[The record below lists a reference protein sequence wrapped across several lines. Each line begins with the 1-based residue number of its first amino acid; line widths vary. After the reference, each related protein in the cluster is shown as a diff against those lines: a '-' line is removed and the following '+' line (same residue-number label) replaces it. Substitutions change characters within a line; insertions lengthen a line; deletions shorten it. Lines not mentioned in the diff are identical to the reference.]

1 MSDSKTEATKAAA
14 PKKVAADSTKPAKA
28 AKPAAAD
35 AKKPAAAAA
44 TKPAAGSAK
53 KAAASSATKK
63 KEAPKK
69 AAKKQSGKKVAR
81 VHNTPAKKRYMVAPV
96 RLRVKVAQ
104 EEKLNQLRHLQRRA
118 PKGADKK
125 IMKKKGTISPKKAV
139 LKRLA
144 AENQATQQKIAQ
156 KEKDKVA
163 RAAGKLVLKKQ
174 KTQQPKRTLAPK
186 SKKPKKK
193 AAAAPKAT
201 TTEAPKTAVDPKEKL
216 AQIFKQKKE
225 QRKKR
230 NEKEKK
236 LKQRLSAGQQ
246 LFISS
251 NPEKAKKKIEKKLK
265 SSPTSLSEYALKKK
279 TAMAKIH
286 SERSKVFAKTG
297 KYPPKPTK
305 EELKAAIAAAKPAKM
320 PQRVTKAA
328 AAKKAETEEY
338 RKKYALGLEKKK
350 KKKEQAKKAKEAPK
364 KAAAAAVKKEKAP
377 AAGAG
382 EAPAPDATAAAP
394 DAKKAAA
401 GPKNVRKP
409 HHKYQ
414 AIAIGKNRGY
424 QVTQRVPPPRQARRK
439 GVTSRRVRAIKDI
452 IREVSGFTPY
462 EKRIMELLRN
472 NLDKR
477 ALKFAKRRLGTHGRA
492 KKKREEMQG
501 IIQKM
506 RAT

>member
-1 MSDSKTEATKAAA
+1 MSDTKAEATKTAA
-14 PKKVAADSTKPAKA
+14 PKKAADSTKPAKA
-28 AKPAAAD
+28 AKPAATT
-35 AKKPAAAAA
+35 AAA
-44 TKPAAGSAK
+44 TKPAAAAGAK

-69 AAKKQSGKKVAR
+69 AAAKKQTGKVAH

-118 PKGADKK
+118 PRGVDKK
-125 IMKKKGTISPKKAV
+125 ILKKKGKISPKKAV

-144 AENQATQQKIAQ
+144 AENLATQQKIAQ

-163 RAAGKLVLKKQ
+163 RAAGKFVLKKQ
-174 KTQQPKRTLAPK
+174 KTQQPKRRTLAPK

-193 AAAAPKAT
+193 EAPKAA

-216 AQIFKQKKE
+216 AQIFKKKKE
-225 QRKKR
+225 QRQKR
-230 NEKEKK
+230 NQKEKQI
-236 LKQRLSAGQQ
+236 KQRLSTGQQ

-279 TAMAKIH
+279 TALTKIH
-286 SERSKVFAKTG
+286 SDRSKVFAKTG

-320 PQRVTKAA
+320 PQYVTKAA

-338 RKKYALGLEKKK
+338 KKKYALNLEKKK
-350 KKKEQAKKAKEAPK
+350 KKKEQAKTKKAAATKEAPK
-364 KAAAAAVKKEKAP
+364 VAVKKEKKAP
-377 AAGAG
+377 AAAG
-382 EAPAPDATAAAP
+382 EAPKDDATAAPA
-394 DAKKAAA
+394 AKTAGPA

-409 HHKYQ
+409 HHKYE
-414 AIAIGKNRGY
+414 AIAIGKSRGY
-424 QVTQRVPPPRQARRK
+424 QVTKRVPPPRQARRK